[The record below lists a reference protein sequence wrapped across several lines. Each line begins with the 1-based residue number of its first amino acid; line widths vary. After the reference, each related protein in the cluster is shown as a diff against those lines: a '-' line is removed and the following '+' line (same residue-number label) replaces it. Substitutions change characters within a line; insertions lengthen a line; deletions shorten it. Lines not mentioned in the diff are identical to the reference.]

1 MCRVMTAKKKKRSYS
16 SSLITQYFMVCWFS
30 IIFFSSYYFFKF
42 DKFIFS
48 FQDTYNSRL
57 KKRYGDNHLTYP
69 DIDLDLWL
77 EAGSSSNPKRN
88 QVYELFN
95 TTTKKLRM
103 TRNALILGCS
113 QSILSIQILES
124 HRC

>member
-1 MCRVMTAKKKKRSYS
+1 
-16 SSLITQYFMVCWFS
+16 MVCWFS

-113 QSILSIQILES
+113 QSILSIQILEFAS
-124 HRC
+124 MLDQPVLDQTTHLNNKYE